1 LPRSLPPRGLSRGE
15 AAAYV
20 GIRTG
25 ARAACKFKQ
34 CDITRAIRAVAKAG
48 VAIARVEIAP
58 DGNIIISTST
68 VASAQTDHLDK
79 ELADFEAR
87 HGQG

>member
-1 LPRSLPPRGLSRGE
+1 
-15 AAAYV
+15 
-20 GIRTG
+20 
-25 ARAACKFKQ
+25 
-34 CDITRAIRAVAKAG
+34 VANAG

-68 VASAQTDHLDK
+68 VTGAQTDHLDK
-79 ELADFEAR
+79 ELAEFEAR